1 MRKLKLLRK
10 KKMWK
15 LILEILRTVL
25 ISVFLLAVAFGSIV
39 LLAWLVKVV
48 LV

>member
-1 MRKLKLLRK
+1 
-10 KKMWK
+10 MWK
-15 LILEILRTVL
+15 IILEILRTVL

-39 LLAWLVKVV
+39 LLAWLIKEV